1 MKRHFLGLNA
11 LDRYYPVG
19 CDKAVVDA
27 EDDDV
32 YHTKSLLSIVAD
44 SSTVDVWIL
53 ENADMNYLTPMDQER
68 VFDNIAMSREADRPH
83 HPQDIDFIVEQFQ
96 KWDNYKVDCVE
107 ALFDRVKM
115 EKYFKG

>member
-53 ENADMNYLTPMDQER
+53 ENADMNYLTP
-68 VFDNIAMSREADRPH
+68 
-83 HPQDIDFIVEQFQ
+83 ID
-96 KWDNYKVDCVE
+96 
-107 ALFDRVKM
+107 
-115 EKYFKG
+115 